1 MALKSVKLQ
10 KAQEDSVILEEPVV
24 LSLSA
29 YVRRCY
35 EEAKTAKSDVTER
48 LLRAERQ
55 RRGVYDPDK
64 LAMIRDTGGSDI
76 FMMLTDIKC
85 RAAESWIKDVM
96 LSTGEKSWSL
106 KPTAEPEV
114 PDVLRNEIIEAVT
127 LEADQVQSAGIGVN
141 PQTIDKRM
149 EEIHAEVKKRLM
161 EHAKDASMKME
172 RRILDKMQDAKFD
185 STLSEIIYDFVT
197 FPAAF
202 IKGPMIRTKKVM
214 KWGSNWQPKVEE
226 TIVEDFERVSP
237 YDIFP
242 SPNASTCQ
250 DGYLIHRHQMTRAD
264 IEVLRNTPSFDQK
277 AIDEVLRLYGRSG
290 LRELVQ
296 SDTERN
302 LLEGRNNTLVG
313 TELIE
318 SVEFWGSVSG
328 YMLKEWGM
336 TDVEDYREYEVN
348 VWMVGSYVIKCVKN
362 PDPLDRR
369 PYSKASWETIPG
381 AFWGLALPEMMTDIQ
396 TVCNAAARAL
406 ANNMGIASGPQVDVA
421 VDRLA
426 DGEELT
432 QMYPWKIWQ
441 TTSDKTGGNQ
451 PAIRFFMP
459 EMKAAELMGIYNQF
473 VRQADEVTGIPNYVY
488 GAGGGGS
495 GAGRTASG
503 LSMLMDN
510 AAKGIKAA
518 ILSVDHVVT
527 MVVNRFYVHNMMYN
541 PDPYIKGD
549 FKIVARGAMGLVHK
563 EQINV
568 RRNEFL
574 AATSNPVDL
583 QILGPEG
590 RAYLLREMAKGLQM
604 DTDKLVPTVDMMK
617 FKQEQIQQAMQAQQ
631 MQQQQLPAP
640 AEAGVGGDSAPPPA
654 DMNTVQPQQGIA

>member
-127 LEADQVQSAGIGVN
+127 IEADQVQSAGIGVN
-141 PQTIDKRM
+141 PQSIEKRM

-197 FPAAF
+197 FPCAF

-214 KWGSNWQPKVEE
+214 KWGSNWTPKVEE

-242 SPNASTCQ
+242 SPNATTCQ

-264 IEVLRNTPSFDQK
+264 IEVLRSTPSFDQG

-318 SVEFWGSVSG
+318 GVEFWGSVSG
-328 YMLKEWGM
+328 YMLREWGM
-336 TDVEDYREYEVN
+336 SDVEDHREYEVN
-348 VWMVGSYVIKCVKN
+348 VWMVGSYVIKCVRN

-369 PYSKASWETIPG
+369 PYSKASWESIPG

-406 ANNMGIASGPQVDVA
+406 ANNMGIASGPQVEIS
-421 VDRLA
+421 VDRLP
-426 DGEELT
+426 DGEDLT
-432 QMYPWKIWQ
+432 KMYPWKIWQ
-441 TTSDKTGGNQ
+441 TTSDRTGGGQ
-451 PAIRFFMP
+451 PAVRFYQPSMNADALLAVYQYFQR
-459 EMKAAELMGIYNQF
+459 I
-473 VRQADEVTGIPNYVY
+473 ADEVTGVPNYIY
-488 GAGGGGS
+488 GSGQAS

-503 LSMLMDN
+503 LSMLMEN
-510 AAKGIKAA
+510 AAKGIKQA
-518 ILSVDHVVT
+518 ILSLDAATTDVIHRLYDHL
-527 MVVNRFYVHNMMYN
+527 MIYDDDHS
-541 PDPYIKGD
+541 IKGD
-549 FKIVARGAMGLVHK
+549 MQIVPAGVVGTLLK
-563 EQINV
+563 ESVQQ

-574 AATSNPVDL
+574 QLTSNPVDI
-583 QILGPEG
+583 QIMGPSG
-590 RAYLLREMAKGLQM
+590 RAMLLREAAKALNMDIDKIIPDPEKVMEAQKMLSEMA
-604 DTDKLVPTVDMMK
+604 
-617 FKQEQIQQAMQAQQ
+617 AQQ
-631 MQQQQLPAP
+631 QPQPAQPEQLP
-640 AEAGVGGDSAPPPA
+640 
-654 DMNTVQPQQGIA
+654 PQGMMQ

>member
-127 LEADQVQSAGIGVN
+127 IEADQVQSAGIGVN
-141 PQTIDKRM
+141 PQSIEKRM

-214 KWGSNWQPKVEE
+214 KWGASWQPKVEE
-226 TIVEDFERVSP
+226 VIVEDFERVSP

-242 SPNASTCQ
+242 SPNANTCQ
-250 DGYLIHRHQMTRAD
+250 DGYLIQRHQMTRAD
-264 IEVLRNTPSFDQK
+264 IESLRSTPSFDQK

-302 LLEGRNNTLVG
+302 LLEGRNNTLIG

-406 ANNMGIASGPQVDVA
+406 ANNMGIASGPQVEVS
-421 VDRLA
+421 VDRLP
-426 DGEELT
+426 DGEDLT
-432 QMYPWKIWQ
+432 KIYPWKIWQ
-441 TTSDKTGGNQ
+441 TTSDRTGGGQ
-451 PAIRFFMP
+451 PAVRFYQPNMNADALLAVYQYFQR
-459 EMKAAELMGIYNQF
+459 I
-473 VRQADEVTGIPNYVY
+473 ADEVTGVPNYIY
-488 GAGGGGS
+488 GSGQAS

-503 LSMLMDN
+503 LSMLMEN
-510 AAKGIKAA
+510 AAKGIKQA
-518 ILSVDHVVT
+518 ILSLDAATTDVIHRLYDHL
-527 MVVNRFYVHNMMYN
+527 MIYDDDNS
-541 PDPYIKGD
+541 IKGD
-549 FKIVARGAMGLVHK
+549 MQIIPAGVVGTLLK
-563 EQINV
+563 ESVQQ

-574 AATSNPVDL
+574 QLTSNPVDI
-583 QILGPEG
+583 QIMGPSG
-590 RAYLLREMAKGLQM
+590 RAMLLREAAKALNMDIDKIIPDPEKVMEAQKMLSEMA
-604 DTDKLVPTVDMMK
+604 
-617 FKQEQIQQAMQAQQ
+617 AQQ
-631 MQQQQLPAP
+631 QPEPAQPEQLP
-640 AEAGVGGDSAPPPA
+640 
-654 DMNTVQPQQGIA
+654 PQGMMQ

>member
-1 MALKSVKLQ
+1 
-10 KAQEDSVILEEPVV
+10 
-24 LSLSA
+24 
-29 YVRRCY
+29 
-35 EEAKTAKSDVTER
+35 VTER

-406 ANNMGIASGPQVDVA
+406 ANNMGIASGPQVEVS
-421 VDRLA
+421 VDRLP
-426 DGEELT
+426 DGEDLT
-432 QMYPWKIWQ
+432 KIYPWKIWQ
-441 TTSDKTGGNQ
+441 TTSDRTGGGQ
-451 PAIRFFMP
+451 PAVRFYQPSMNADALLAVYQYFQR
-459 EMKAAELMGIYNQF
+459 I
-473 VRQADEVTGIPNYVY
+473 ADEVTGVPNYIY
-488 GAGGGGS
+488 GSGQAS

-503 LSMLMDN
+503 LSMLMEN
-510 AAKGIKAA
+510 AAKGIKQA
-518 ILSVDHVVT
+518 ILSLDAATTDVIHRLYDHL
-527 MVVNRFYVHNMMYN
+527 MIYDDDNS
-541 PDPYIKGD
+541 IKGD
-549 FKIVARGAMGLVHK
+549 MQIVPAGVVGTLLK
-563 EQINV
+563 ESVQQ

-574 AATSNPVDL
+574 QLTSNPVDI
-583 QILGPEG
+583 QIMGPSG
-590 RAYLLREMAKGLQM
+590 RAMLLREAAKALNMDIDKIIPDPEKVMEAQKMLSEMA
-604 DTDKLVPTVDMMK
+604 
-617 FKQEQIQQAMQAQQ
+617 AQQ
-631 MQQQQLPAP
+631 QPEPAQPEQLP
-640 AEAGVGGDSAPPPA
+640 
-654 DMNTVQPQQGIA
+654 PQGMMQ

>member
-106 KPTAEPEV
+106 RPTAEPEV

-127 LEADQVQSAGIGVN
+127 LEADQVQSVGIGVN
-141 PQTIDKRM
+141 PQTIEKRM

-172 RRILDKMQDAKFD
+172 RRILDKMQDSKFD

-242 SPNASTCQ
+242 SPNATTCQ

-264 IEVLRNTPSFDQK
+264 IEVLRSTPSFDQK

-302 LLEGRNNTLVG
+302 LLEGRNNTLIG

-369 PYSKASWETIPG
+369 PYSKASWESIPG

-406 ANNMGIASGPQVDVA
+406 ANNMGIASGPQVEVS
-421 VDRLA
+421 VDRLP
-426 DGEELT
+426 DGEDLT
-432 QMYPWKIWQ
+432 KIYPWKIWQ
-441 TTSDKTGGNQ
+441 TTSDRTGGGQ
-451 PAIRFFMP
+451 PAVRFYQPSMNADALLAVYQYFQR
-459 EMKAAELMGIYNQF
+459 I
-473 VRQADEVTGIPNYVY
+473 ADEVTGVPNYIY
-488 GAGGGGS
+488 GSGQAS

-503 LSMLMDN
+503 LSMLMEN
-510 AAKGIKAA
+510 AAKGIKQA
-518 ILSVDHVVT
+518 ILSLDAATTDVIHRLYDHL
-527 MVVNRFYVHNMMYN
+527 MIYDDDNS
-541 PDPYIKGD
+541 IKGD
-549 FKIVARGAMGLVHK
+549 MQIVPAGVVGTLLK
-563 EQINV
+563 ESVQQ

-574 AATSNPVDL
+574 QLTSNPVDI
-583 QILGPEG
+583 QIMGPSG
-590 RAYLLREMAKGLQM
+590 RAMLLREAAKALNMDIDKIIPDPEKVMEAQKMLSEMA
-604 DTDKLVPTVDMMK
+604 
-617 FKQEQIQQAMQAQQ
+617 AQQ
-631 MQQQQLPAP
+631 QPEPAQPEQLP
-640 AEAGVGGDSAPPPA
+640 
-654 DMNTVQPQQGIA
+654 PQGMMQ

>member
-10 KAQEDSVILEEPVV
+10 KAQEDSVITDEPVV

-127 LEADQVQSAGIGVN
+127 LEADHVQSAGIGVN

-242 SPNASTCQ
+242 SPNATTCQ

-264 IEVLRNTPSFDQK
+264 IEVLRSTPSFDQN

-369 PYSKASWETIPG
+369 PYSKASWESIPG

-406 ANNMGIASGPQVDVA
+406 ANNMGIASGPQVEVS
-421 VDRLA
+421 VDRLP
-426 DGEELT
+426 DGEDLT
-432 QMYPWKIWQ
+432 KIYPWKIWQ
-441 TTSDKTGGNQ
+441 TTSDRTGGGQ
-451 PAIRFFMP
+451 PAVRFYQPNMNADALLAVYQYFQR
-459 EMKAAELMGIYNQF
+459 I
-473 VRQADEVTGIPNYVY
+473 ADEVTGVPNYIY
-488 GAGGGGS
+488 GSGQAS

-503 LSMLMDN
+503 LSMLMEN
-510 AAKGIKAA
+510 AAKGIKQA
-518 ILSVDHVVT
+518 ILSLDAATTDVIHRLYDHL
-527 MVVNRFYVHNMMYN
+527 MIYDDDNS
-541 PDPYIKGD
+541 IKGD
-549 FKIVARGAMGLVHK
+549 MQIVPAGVVGTLLK
-563 EQINV
+563 ESVQQ

-574 AATSNPVDL
+574 QLTSNPVDI
-583 QILGPEG
+583 QIMGPSG
-590 RAYLLREMAKGLQM
+590 RAMLLREAAKALNMDIDKIIPDPEKVMEAQKMLSEMA
-604 DTDKLVPTVDMMK
+604 
-617 FKQEQIQQAMQAQQ
+617 AQQ
-631 MQQQQLPAP
+631 QPEPAQPEQLP
-640 AEAGVGGDSAPPPA
+640 
-654 DMNTVQPQQGIA
+654 PQGMMQ

>member
-1 MALKSVKLQ
+1 
-10 KAQEDSVILEEPVV
+10 
-24 LSLSA
+24 
-29 YVRRCY
+29 
-35 EEAKTAKSDVTER
+35 
-48 LLRAERQ
+48 
-55 RRGVYDPDK
+55 
-64 LAMIRDTGGSDI
+64 
-76 FMMLTDIKC
+76 
-85 RAAESWIKDVM
+85 
-96 LSTGEKSWSL
+96 
-106 KPTAEPEV
+106 
-114 PDVLRNEIIEAVT
+114 
-127 LEADQVQSAGIGVN
+127 
-141 PQTIDKRM
+141 
-149 EEIHAEVKKRLM
+149 
-161 EHAKDASMKME
+161 MKME

-214 KWGSNWQPKVEE
+214 KWGASWQPKVEE
-226 TIVEDFERVSP
+226 VIVEDFERVSP

-242 SPNASTCQ
+242 SPNANTCQ

-264 IEVLRNTPSFDQK
+264 IESLRSTPSFDQK

-302 LLEGRNNTLVG
+302 LLEGRNNTLIG

-406 ANNMGIASGPQVDVA
+406 ANNMGIASGPQVEVS
-421 VDRLA
+421 VDRLP
-426 DGEELT
+426 DGEDLT
-432 QMYPWKIWQ
+432 KIYPWKIWQ
-441 TTSDKTGGNQ
+441 TTSDRTGGGKPAVRFYQ
-451 PAIRFFMP
+451 PNMNADALLAVYQYFQRI
-459 EMKAAELMGIYNQF
+459 
-473 VRQADEVTGIPNYVY
+473 ADEVTGVPNYIY
-488 GAGGGGS
+488 GSGQAS

-503 LSMLMDN
+503 LSMLMEN
-510 AAKGIKAA
+510 AAKGIKQA
-518 ILSVDHVVT
+518 ILSLDAATTDVIHRLYDHL
-527 MVVNRFYVHNMMYN
+527 MIYDDDNS
-541 PDPYIKGD
+541 IKGD
-549 FKIVARGAMGLVHK
+549 MQIIPAGVVGTLLK
-563 EQINV
+563 ESVQQ

-574 AATSNPVDL
+574 QLTSNPVDI
-583 QILGPEG
+583 QIMGPSG
-590 RAYLLREMAKGLQM
+590 RAMLLREAAKALNMDIDKIIPDPEKVMEAQKMLSEMA
-604 DTDKLVPTVDMMK
+604 
-617 FKQEQIQQAMQAQQ
+617 AQQ
-631 MQQQQLPAP
+631 QPEPAQPEQLP
-640 AEAGVGGDSAPPPA
+640 
-654 DMNTVQPQQGIA
+654 PQGMMQ

>member
-214 KWGSNWQPKVEE
+214 KWGASWQPKVEE
-226 TIVEDFERVSP
+226 VIVEDFERVSP

-242 SPNASTCQ
+242 SPNANTCQ

-264 IEVLRNTPSFDQK
+264 IESLRSTPSFDQK

-336 TDVEDYREYEVN
+336 SDVEDYREYEVN

-406 ANNMGIASGPQVDVA
+406 ANNMGIASGPQVEVS
-421 VDRLA
+421 VDRLP
-426 DGEELT
+426 DGEDLT
-432 QMYPWKIWQ
+432 KIYPWKIWQ
-441 TTSDKTGGNQ
+441 TTSDRTGGGQ
-451 PAIRFFMP
+451 PAVRFYQPSMNADALLAVYQYFQR
-459 EMKAAELMGIYNQF
+459 I
-473 VRQADEVTGIPNYVY
+473 ADEVTGVPNYIY
-488 GAGGGGS
+488 GSGQAS

-503 LSMLMDN
+503 LSMLMEN
-510 AAKGIKAA
+510 AAKGIKQA
-518 ILSVDHVVT
+518 ILSLDAATTDVIHRLYDHL
-527 MVVNRFYVHNMMYN
+527 MIYDDDNS
-541 PDPYIKGD
+541 IKGD
-549 FKIVARGAMGLVHK
+549 MQIVPAGVVGTLLK
-563 EQINV
+563 ESVQQ

-574 AATSNPVDL
+574 QLTSNPVDI
-583 QILGPEG
+583 QIMGPSG
-590 RAYLLREMAKGLQM
+590 RAMLLREAAKALNMDIDKIIPDPEKVMEAQKMLSEMA
-604 DTDKLVPTVDMMK
+604 
-617 FKQEQIQQAMQAQQ
+617 AQQ
-631 MQQQQLPAP
+631 QPEPAQPEQLP
-640 AEAGVGGDSAPPPA
+640 
-654 DMNTVQPQQGIA
+654 PQGMMQ

>member
-127 LEADQVQSAGIGVN
+127 IEADQVQSAGIGVN
-141 PQTIDKRM
+141 PQSIEKRM

-242 SPNASTCQ
+242 SPNATTCQ

-302 LLEGRNNTLVG
+302 LLEGRNNTLIG

-406 ANNMGIASGPQVDVA
+406 ANNMGIASGPQVEVS
-421 VDRLA
+421 VDRLP
-426 DGEELT
+426 DGEDLT
-432 QMYPWKIWQ
+432 KIYPWKIWQ
-441 TTSDKTGGNQ
+441 TTSDRTGGGQ
-451 PAIRFFMP
+451 PAVRFYQPNMNADALLAVYQYFQR
-459 EMKAAELMGIYNQF
+459 I
-473 VRQADEVTGIPNYVY
+473 ADEVTGVPNYIY
-488 GAGGGGS
+488 GSGQAS

-503 LSMLMDN
+503 LSMLMEN
-510 AAKGIKAA
+510 AAKGIKQA
-518 ILSVDHVVT
+518 ILSLDAATTDVIHRLYDHL
-527 MVVNRFYVHNMMYN
+527 MIYDDDNS
-541 PDPYIKGD
+541 IKGD
-549 FKIVARGAMGLVHK
+549 MQIVPAGVVGTLLK
-563 EQINV
+563 ESVQQ

-574 AATSNPVDL
+574 QLTSNPVDI
-583 QILGPEG
+583 QIMGPSG
-590 RAYLLREMAKGLQM
+590 RAMLLREAAKALNMDIDKIIPDPEKVMEAQKMLSEMA
-604 DTDKLVPTVDMMK
+604 
-617 FKQEQIQQAMQAQQ
+617 AQQ
-631 MQQQQLPAP
+631 QPEPAQPEQLP
-640 AEAGVGGDSAPPPA
+640 
-654 DMNTVQPQQGIA
+654 PQGMMQ

>member
-406 ANNMGIASGPQVDVA
+406 ANNMGIASGPQVEVS
-421 VDRLA
+421 VDRLP
-426 DGEELT
+426 DGEDLT
-432 QMYPWKIWQ
+432 KIYPWKIWQ
-441 TTSDKTGGNQ
+441 TTSDRTGGGQ
-451 PAIRFFMP
+451 PAVRFYQPSMNADALLAVYQYFQR
-459 EMKAAELMGIYNQF
+459 I
-473 VRQADEVTGIPNYVY
+473 ADEVTGVPNYIY
-488 GAGGGGS
+488 GSGQAS

-503 LSMLMDN
+503 LSMLMEN
-510 AAKGIKAA
+510 AAKGIKQA
-518 ILSVDHVVT
+518 ILSLDAATTDVIHRLYDHL
-527 MVVNRFYVHNMMYN
+527 MIYDDDNS
-541 PDPYIKGD
+541 IKGD
-549 FKIVARGAMGLVHK
+549 MQIVPAGVVGTLLK
-563 EQINV
+563 ESVQQ

-574 AATSNPVDL
+574 QLTSNPVDI
-583 QILGPEG
+583 QIMGPSG
-590 RAYLLREMAKGLQM
+590 RAMLLREAAKALNMDIDKIIPDPEKVMEAQKMLSEMA
-604 DTDKLVPTVDMMK
+604 
-617 FKQEQIQQAMQAQQ
+617 AQQ
-631 MQQQQLPAP
+631 QPEPAQPEQLP
-640 AEAGVGGDSAPPPA
+640 
-654 DMNTVQPQQGIA
+654 PQGMMQ

>member
-127 LEADQVQSAGIGVN
+127 IEADQVQSAGIGVN
-141 PQTIDKRM
+141 PQSIEKRM

-226 TIVEDFERVSP
+226 VIVEDFERVSP

-242 SPNASTCQ
+242 SPNANTCQ

-264 IEVLRNTPSFDQK
+264 IESLRSTPSFDQK

-302 LLEGRNNTLVG
+302 LLEGRNNTLIG

-369 PYSKASWETIPG
+369 PYSKASWESIPG

-406 ANNMGIASGPQVDVA
+406 ANNMGIASGPQVEVS
-421 VDRLA
+421 VDRLP
-426 DGEELT
+426 DGEDLT
-432 QMYPWKIWQ
+432 KIYPWKIWQ
-441 TTSDKTGGNQ
+441 TTSDRTGGGQ
-451 PAIRFFMP
+451 PAVRFYQPNMNADALLAVYQYFQR
-459 EMKAAELMGIYNQF
+459 I
-473 VRQADEVTGIPNYVY
+473 ADEVTGVPNYIY
-488 GAGGGGS
+488 GSGQAS

-503 LSMLMDN
+503 LSMLMEN
-510 AAKGIKAA
+510 AAKGIKQA
-518 ILSVDHVVT
+518 ILSLDAATTDVIHRLYDHL
-527 MVVNRFYVHNMMYN
+527 MIYDDDNS
-541 PDPYIKGD
+541 IKGD
-549 FKIVARGAMGLVHK
+549 MQIIPAGVVGTLLK
-563 EQINV
+563 ESVQQ

-574 AATSNPVDL
+574 QLTSNPVDI
-583 QILGPEG
+583 QIMGPSG
-590 RAYLLREMAKGLQM
+590 RAMLLREAAKALNMDIDKIIPDPEKVMEAQKMLSEMA
-604 DTDKLVPTVDMMK
+604 
-617 FKQEQIQQAMQAQQ
+617 AQQ
-631 MQQQQLPAP
+631 QPEPAQPEQLP
-640 AEAGVGGDSAPPPA
+640 
-654 DMNTVQPQQGIA
+654 PQGMMQ

>member
-10 KAQEDSVILEEPVV
+10 KAQEDSVITDEPVV

-242 SPNASTCQ
+242 SPNATTCQ

-264 IEVLRNTPSFDQK
+264 IEVLRSTPSFDQN

-369 PYSKASWETIPG
+369 PYSKASWESIPG

-406 ANNMGIASGPQVDVA
+406 ANNMGIASGPQVEVS
-421 VDRLA
+421 VDRLP
-426 DGEELT
+426 DGEDLT
-432 QMYPWKIWQ
+432 KIYPWKIWQ
-441 TTSDKTGGNQ
+441 TTSDRTGGGQ
-451 PAIRFFMP
+451 PAVRFYQPNMNADALLAVYQYFQR
-459 EMKAAELMGIYNQF
+459 I
-473 VRQADEVTGIPNYVY
+473 ADEVTGVPNYIY
-488 GAGGGGS
+488 GSGQAS

-503 LSMLMDN
+503 LSMLMEN
-510 AAKGIKAA
+510 AAKGIKQA
-518 ILSVDHVVT
+518 ILSLDAATTDVIHRLYDHL
-527 MVVNRFYVHNMMYN
+527 MIYDDDNS
-541 PDPYIKGD
+541 IKGD
-549 FKIVARGAMGLVHK
+549 MQIVPAGVVGTLLK
-563 EQINV
+563 ESVQQ

-574 AATSNPVDL
+574 QLTSNPVDI
-583 QILGPEG
+583 QIMGPSG
-590 RAYLLREMAKGLQM
+590 RAMLLREAAKALNMDIDKIIPDPEKVMEAQKMLSEMA
-604 DTDKLVPTVDMMK
+604 
-617 FKQEQIQQAMQAQQ
+617 AQQ
-631 MQQQQLPAP
+631 QPEPAQPEQLP
-640 AEAGVGGDSAPPPA
+640 
-654 DMNTVQPQQGIA
+654 PQGMMQ

>member
-127 LEADQVQSAGIGVN
+127 IEADQVQSAGIGVN
-141 PQTIDKRM
+141 PQSIEKRM

-214 KWGSNWQPKVEE
+214 KWGASWQPKVEE
-226 TIVEDFERVSP
+226 VIVEDFERVSP

-242 SPNASTCQ
+242 SPNANTCQ

-264 IEVLRNTPSFDQK
+264 IESLRSTPSFDQK

-302 LLEGRNNTLVG
+302 LLEGRNNTLIG

-406 ANNMGIASGPQVDVA
+406 ANNMGIASGPQVEVS
-421 VDRLA
+421 VDRLP
-426 DGEELT
+426 DGEDLT
-432 QMYPWKIWQ
+432 KIYPWKIWQ
-441 TTSDKTGGNQ
+441 TTSDRTGGGQ
-451 PAIRFFMP
+451 PAVRFYQPSMNADALLAVYQYFQR
-459 EMKAAELMGIYNQF
+459 I
-473 VRQADEVTGIPNYVY
+473 ADEVTGVPNYIY
-488 GAGGGGS
+488 GSGQAS

-503 LSMLMDN
+503 LSMLMEN
-510 AAKGIKAA
+510 AAKGIKQA
-518 ILSVDHVVT
+518 ILSLDAATTDVIHRLYDHL
-527 MVVNRFYVHNMMYN
+527 MIYDDDNS
-541 PDPYIKGD
+541 IKGD
-549 FKIVARGAMGLVHK
+549 MQIIPAGVVGTLLK
-563 EQINV
+563 ESVQQ

-574 AATSNPVDL
+574 QLTSNPVDI
-583 QILGPEG
+583 QIMGPSG
-590 RAYLLREMAKGLQM
+590 RAMLLREAAKALNMDIDKIIPDPEKVMEAQKMLSEMA
-604 DTDKLVPTVDMMK
+604 
-617 FKQEQIQQAMQAQQ
+617 AQQ
-631 MQQQQLPAP
+631 QPEPAQPEQLP
-640 AEAGVGGDSAPPPA
+640 
-654 DMNTVQPQQGIA
+654 PQGMMQ

>member
-127 LEADQVQSAGIGVN
+127 IEADQVQSAGIGVN
-141 PQTIDKRM
+141 PQSIEKRM

-197 FPAAF
+197 FPCAF

-214 KWGSNWQPKVEE
+214 KWGSNWTPKVEE

-242 SPNASTCQ
+242 SPNATTCQ

-264 IEVLRNTPSFDQK
+264 IEVLRSTPSFDQG
-277 AIDEVLRLYGRSG
+277 AIDEVH
-290 LRELVQ
+290 
-296 SDTERN
+296 
-302 LLEGRNNTLVG
+302 
-313 TELIE
+313 
-318 SVEFWGSVSG
+318 
-328 YMLKEWGM
+328 
-336 TDVEDYREYEVN
+336 
-348 VWMVGSYVIKCVKN
+348 
-362 PDPLDRR
+362 
-369 PYSKASWETIPG
+369 
-381 AFWGLALPEMMTDIQ
+381 
-396 TVCNAAARAL
+396 
-406 ANNMGIASGPQVDVA
+406 
-421 VDRLA
+421 
-426 DGEELT
+426 
-432 QMYPWKIWQ
+432 
-441 TTSDKTGGNQ
+441 
-451 PAIRFFMP
+451 
-459 EMKAAELMGIYNQF
+459 
-473 VRQADEVTGIPNYVY
+473 VRC
-488 GAGGGGS
+488 
-495 GAGRTASG
+495 
-503 LSMLMDN
+503 
-510 AAKGIKAA
+510 
-518 ILSVDHVVT
+518 
-527 MVVNRFYVHNMMYN
+527 
-541 PDPYIKGD
+541 
-549 FKIVARGAMGLVHK
+549 
-563 EQINV
+563 
-568 RRNEFL
+568 
-574 AATSNPVDL
+574 
-583 QILGPEG
+583 
-590 RAYLLREMAKGLQM
+590 
-604 DTDKLVPTVDMMK
+604 
-617 FKQEQIQQAMQAQQ
+617 
-631 MQQQQLPAP
+631 
-640 AEAGVGGDSAPPPA
+640 
-654 DMNTVQPQQGIA
+654 

>member
-127 LEADQVQSAGIGVN
+127 IEADQVQSAGIGVN
-141 PQTIDKRM
+141 PQSIEKRM

-214 KWGSNWQPKVEE
+214 KWGASWQPKVEE
-226 TIVEDFERVSP
+226 VIVEDFERVSP

-242 SPNASTCQ
+242 SPNANTCQ

-264 IEVLRNTPSFDQK
+264 IESLRSTPSFDQK

-302 LLEGRNNTLVG
+302 LLEGRNNTLIG

-406 ANNMGIASGPQVDVA
+406 ANNMGIASGPQVEVS
-421 VDRLA
+421 VDRLP
-426 DGEELT
+426 DGEDLT
-432 QMYPWKIWQ
+432 KIYPWKIWQ
-441 TTSDKTGGNQ
+441 TTSDRTGGGQ
-451 PAIRFFMP
+451 PAVRFYQPNMNADALLAVYQYFQR
-459 EMKAAELMGIYNQF
+459 I
-473 VRQADEVTGIPNYVY
+473 ADEVTGVPNYIY
-488 GAGGGGS
+488 GSGQAS

-503 LSMLMDN
+503 LSMLMEN
-510 AAKGIKAA
+510 AAKGIKQA
-518 ILSVDHVVT
+518 ILSLDAATTDVIHRLYDHL
-527 MVVNRFYVHNMMYN
+527 MIYDDDNS
-541 PDPYIKGD
+541 IKGD
-549 FKIVARGAMGLVHK
+549 MQIIPAGVVGTLLK
-563 EQINV
+563 ESVQQ

-574 AATSNPVDL
+574 QLTSNPVDI
-583 QILGPEG
+583 QIMGPSG
-590 RAYLLREMAKGLQM
+590 RAMLLREAAKALNMDIDKIIPDPEKVMEAQKMLSEMA
-604 DTDKLVPTVDMMK
+604 
-617 FKQEQIQQAMQAQQ
+617 AQQ
-631 MQQQQLPAP
+631 QPEPAQPEQLP
-640 AEAGVGGDSAPPPA
+640 
-654 DMNTVQPQQGIA
+654 PQGMMQ

>member
-127 LEADQVQSAGIGVN
+127 IEADQVQSAGIGVN
-141 PQTIDKRM
+141 PQSIEKRM

-197 FPAAF
+197 FPCAF

-214 KWGSNWQPKVEE
+214 KWGSNWTPKVEE

-242 SPNASTCQ
+242 SPNATTCQ

-264 IEVLRNTPSFDQK
+264 IEVLRSTPSFDQG

-318 SVEFWGSVSG
+318 GVEFWGSVSG
-328 YMLKEWGM
+328 YMLREWGM
-336 TDVEDYREYEVN
+336 SDVEDHREYEVN

-369 PYSKASWETIPG
+369 PYSKASWESIPG

-406 ANNMGIASGPQVDVA
+406 ANNMGIASGPQVEIS
-421 VDRLA
+421 VDRLP
-426 DGEELT
+426 DGEDLT
-432 QMYPWKIWQ
+432 KMYPWKIWQ
-441 TTSDKTGGNQ
+441 TTSDRTGGGQ
-451 PAIRFFMP
+451 PAVRFYQPSMNADALLAVYQYFQR
-459 EMKAAELMGIYNQF
+459 I
-473 VRQADEVTGIPNYVY
+473 ADEVTGVPNYIY
-488 GAGGGGS
+488 GSGQAS

-503 LSMLMDN
+503 LSMLMEN
-510 AAKGIKAA
+510 AAKGIKQA
-518 ILSVDHVVT
+518 ILSLDAATTDVIHRLYDHL
-527 MVVNRFYVHNMMYN
+527 MIYDDDNS
-541 PDPYIKGD
+541 IKGD
-549 FKIVARGAMGLVHK
+549 MQIVPAGVVGTLLK
-563 EQINV
+563 ESVQQ

-574 AATSNPVDL
+574 QLTSNPVDI
-583 QILGPEG
+583 QIMGPSG
-590 RAYLLREMAKGLQM
+590 RAMLLREAAKALNMDVDKIIPDPEKIMEAQKMLSEMA
-604 DTDKLVPTVDMMK
+604 
-617 FKQEQIQQAMQAQQ
+617 AQQ
-631 MQQQQLPAP
+631 QPEPAQPEQL
-640 AEAGVGGDSAPPPA
+640 
-654 DMNTVQPQQGIA
+654 QPQGMMQ

>member
-242 SPNASTCQ
+242 SPNATTCQ

-264 IEVLRNTPSFDQK
+264 IEVLRSTPSFDQN

-369 PYSKASWETIPG
+369 PYSKASWESIPG

-406 ANNMGIASGPQVDVA
+406 ANNMGIASGPQVEVS
-421 VDRLA
+421 VDRLP
-426 DGEELT
+426 DGEDLT
-432 QMYPWKIWQ
+432 KIYPWKIWQ
-441 TTSDKTGGNQ
+441 TTSDRTGGGQ
-451 PAIRFFMP
+451 PAVRFYQPNMNADALLAVYQYFQR
-459 EMKAAELMGIYNQF
+459 I
-473 VRQADEVTGIPNYVY
+473 ADEVTGVPNYIY
-488 GAGGGGS
+488 GSGQAS

-503 LSMLMDN
+503 LSMLMEN
-510 AAKGIKAA
+510 AAKGIKQA
-518 ILSVDHVVT
+518 ILSLDAATTDVIHRLYDHL
-527 MVVNRFYVHNMMYN
+527 MIYDDDNS
-541 PDPYIKGD
+541 IKGD
-549 FKIVARGAMGLVHK
+549 MQIVPAGVVGTLLK
-563 EQINV
+563 ESVQQ

-574 AATSNPVDL
+574 QLTSNPVDI
-583 QILGPEG
+583 QIMGPSG
-590 RAYLLREMAKGLQM
+590 RAMLLREAAKALNMDIDKIIPDPEKVMEAQKMLSEMA
-604 DTDKLVPTVDMMK
+604 
-617 FKQEQIQQAMQAQQ
+617 AQQ
-631 MQQQQLPAP
+631 QPEPAQPEQLP
-640 AEAGVGGDSAPPPA
+640 
-654 DMNTVQPQQGIA
+654 PQGMMQ

>member
-127 LEADQVQSAGIGVN
+127 IEADQVQSAGIGVN
-141 PQTIDKRM
+141 PQSIEKRM

-226 TIVEDFERVSP
+226 VIVEDFERVSP

-242 SPNASTCQ
+242 SPNANTCQ
-250 DGYLIHRHQMTRAD
+250 DGYLIQRHQMTRAD
-264 IEVLRNTPSFDQK
+264 IESLRSTPSFDQK

-302 LLEGRNNTLVG
+302 LLEGRNNTLIG

-406 ANNMGIASGPQVDVA
+406 ANNMGIASGPQVEVS
-421 VDRLA
+421 VDRLP
-426 DGEELT
+426 DGEDLT
-432 QMYPWKIWQ
+432 KIYPWKIWQ
-441 TTSDKTGGNQ
+441 TTSDRTGGGQ
-451 PAIRFFMP
+451 PAVRFYQPSMNADALLAVYQYFQR
-459 EMKAAELMGIYNQF
+459 I
-473 VRQADEVTGIPNYVY
+473 ADEVTGVPNYIY
-488 GAGGGGS
+488 GSGQAS

-503 LSMLMDN
+503 LSMLMEN
-510 AAKGIKAA
+510 AAKGIKQA
-518 ILSVDHVVT
+518 ILSLDAATTDVIHRLYDHL
-527 MVVNRFYVHNMMYN
+527 MIYDDDNS
-541 PDPYIKGD
+541 IKGD
-549 FKIVARGAMGLVHK
+549 MQIVPAGVVGTLLK
-563 EQINV
+563 ESVQQ

-574 AATSNPVDL
+574 QLTSNPVDI
-583 QILGPEG
+583 QIMGPSG
-590 RAYLLREMAKGLQM
+590 RAMLLREAAKALNMDIDKIIPDPEKVMEAQKMLSEMA
-604 DTDKLVPTVDMMK
+604 
-617 FKQEQIQQAMQAQQ
+617 AQQ
-631 MQQQQLPAP
+631 QPEPAQPEQLP
-640 AEAGVGGDSAPPPA
+640 
-654 DMNTVQPQQGIA
+654 PQGMMQ

>member
-127 LEADQVQSAGIGVN
+127 IEADQVQSAGIGVN
-141 PQTIDKRM
+141 PQSIEKRM

-214 KWGSNWQPKVEE
+214 KWGASWQPKVEE
-226 TIVEDFERVSP
+226 VIVEDFERVSP

-242 SPNASTCQ
+242 SPNANTCQ
-250 DGYLIHRHQMTRAD
+250 DGYLIQRHQMTRAD
-264 IEVLRNTPSFDQK
+264 IESLRSTPSFDQK

-302 LLEGRNNTLVG
+302 LLEGRNNTLIG

-336 TDVEDYREYEVN
+336 ADVEDYREYEVN

-369 PYSKASWETIPG
+369 PYSKASWESIPG

-406 ANNMGIASGPQVDVA
+406 ANNMGIASGPQVEVS
-421 VDRLA
+421 VDRLP
-426 DGEELT
+426 DGEDLT
-432 QMYPWKIWQ
+432 KIYPWKIWQ
-441 TTSDKTGGNQ
+441 TTSDRTGGGQ
-451 PAIRFFMP
+451 PAVRFYQPNMNADALLAVYQYFQR
-459 EMKAAELMGIYNQF
+459 I
-473 VRQADEVTGIPNYVY
+473 ADEVTGVPNYIY
-488 GAGGGGS
+488 GSGQAS

-503 LSMLMDN
+503 LSMLMEN
-510 AAKGIKAA
+510 AAKGIKQA
-518 ILSVDHVVT
+518 ILSLDAATTDVIHRLYDHL
-527 MVVNRFYVHNMMYN
+527 MIYDDDNS
-541 PDPYIKGD
+541 IKGD
-549 FKIVARGAMGLVHK
+549 MQIIPAGVVGTLLK
-563 EQINV
+563 ESVQQ

-574 AATSNPVDL
+574 QLTSNPVDI
-583 QILGPEG
+583 QIMGPSG
-590 RAYLLREMAKGLQM
+590 RAMLLREAAKALNMDIDKIIPDPEKVMEAQKMLSEMA
-604 DTDKLVPTVDMMK
+604 
-617 FKQEQIQQAMQAQQ
+617 AQQ
-631 MQQQQLPAP
+631 QPEPAQPEQLP
-640 AEAGVGGDSAPPPA
+640 
-654 DMNTVQPQQGIA
+654 PQGMMQ

>member
-127 LEADQVQSAGIGVN
+127 IEADQVQSAGIGVN
-141 PQTIDKRM
+141 PQSIEKRM

-214 KWGSNWQPKVEE
+214 KWGASWQPKVEE
-226 TIVEDFERVSP
+226 VIVEDFERVSP

-242 SPNASTCQ
+242 SPNANTCQ
-250 DGYLIHRHQMTRAD
+250 DGYLIQRHQMTRAD
-264 IEVLRNTPSFDQK
+264 IESLRSTPSFDQK

-302 LLEGRNNTLVG
+302 LLEGRNNTLIG

-406 ANNMGIASGPQVDVA
+406 ANNMGIASGPQVEVS
-421 VDRLA
+421 VDRLP
-426 DGEELT
+426 DGEDLT
-432 QMYPWKIWQ
+432 KIYPWKIWQ
-441 TTSDKTGGNQ
+441 TTSDRTGGGQ
-451 PAIRFFMP
+451 PAVRFYQPNMNADALLAVYQYFQR
-459 EMKAAELMGIYNQF
+459 I
-473 VRQADEVTGIPNYVY
+473 ADEVTGVPNYIY
-488 GAGGGGS
+488 GSGQAS

-503 LSMLMDN
+503 LSMLMEN
-510 AAKGIKAA
+510 AAKGIKQA
-518 ILSVDHVVT
+518 ILSLDAATTDVIHRLYDHL
-527 MVVNRFYVHNMMYN
+527 MIYDDDNS
-541 PDPYIKGD
+541 IKGD
-549 FKIVARGAMGLVHK
+549 MQIVPAGVVGTLLK
-563 EQINV
+563 ESVQQ

-574 AATSNPVDL
+574 QLTSNPVDI
-583 QILGPEG
+583 QIMGPSG
-590 RAYLLREMAKGLQM
+590 RAMLLREAAKALNMDIDKIIPDPEKVMEAQKMLSEMA
-604 DTDKLVPTVDMMK
+604 
-617 FKQEQIQQAMQAQQ
+617 AQQ
-631 MQQQQLPAP
+631 QPEPAQPEQLP
-640 AEAGVGGDSAPPPA
+640 
-654 DMNTVQPQQGIA
+654 PQGMMQ